1 MNHPNPSKEI
11 RAEYGNAFSCDPYL
25 SIPYGT
31 FYQHFILYVILPYNI
46 FMATKIK
53 KTSRLEIRL
62 TPEERQIIER
72 AATLKGSTI
81 TQWTARHLLNAA
93 QEDIEQETQLKL
105 TNEAFDAFLKAL
117 DEPMPKE
124 MQELLSR
131 DPQWA

>member
-1 MNHPNPSKEI
+1 
-11 RAEYGNAFSCDPYL
+11 
-25 SIPYGT
+25 
-31 FYQHFILYVILPYNI
+31 
-46 FMATKIK
+46 MATKIK